1 MPCRVSGVQTELTQK
16 DLLPKGRRSF
26 LLRRA
31 GGFVRSRPKQKNDR
45 FRRTGQICVGWPVL
59 LAHEVVHYRGT
70 VENNDISLLF
80 DFMPS
85 PGKSGI
91 MPYNHKSISLIDLEL
106 LEKDI

>member
-45 FRRTGQICVGWPVL
+45 FRRTGLFGGRYRTRTCDL
-59 LAHEVVHYRGT
+59 LHVKQMLYQL
-70 VENNDISLLF
+70 S
-80 DFMPS
+80 
-85 PGKSGI
+85 
-91 MPYNHKSISLIDLEL
+91 
-106 LEKDI
+106 